1 MAIKFL
7 DTLDLSSINNATT
20 DTDKFLVSDSGII
33 KYRTGAQVRSDIGA
47 GTGNGTVTST
57 NGSNNRLAVF
67 SSASNVN
74 GSNDLRWD
82 GTQLSLSSSA
92 LTTLAINDDNGE
104 GPMPKIDFY
113 MSGNKAA
120 TIFVAKTNNFEVST
134 VDSNGADQRR
144 FLIDGYTGQT
154 SLTTYTSTSVA
165 TTGSLNPNQNFQAAS
180 QDTLANLGVD
190 PDGNIVRGDQEGT
203 WTFTKA
209 QLSTS
214 LGQTLISAPG
224 AGKGI
229 VILESNWM
237 VKYAGSGAM
246 STSQFYDIRQGN
258 NVNGSAIISRLPGNK
273 INEIMLA
280 SQGTI
285 VNPSYGFYSRDVPTD
300 AGGRTYKANV
310 ATTLNRVTSGNPPAN
325 LISVSI
331 KLKYRIFNGTTF

>member
-57 NGSNNRLAVF
+57 NGSNTRLAVF
-67 SSASNVN
+67 SSASNIN
-74 GSNDLRWD
+74 GSNALTWN
-82 GTQLSLSSSA
+82 GTQLLLSSTA
-92 LTTLAINDDNGE
+92 LTTLAINDDNEE

-113 MSGNKAA
+113 MAGNKAA
-120 TIFVAKTNNFEVST
+120 TVFSFKDNNFVVST
-134 VDSNGADQRR
+134 VDSNGTDQQR
-144 FLIDGYTGQT
+144 FEINGYTG
-154 SLTTYTSTSVA
+154 LTQLVTYTSTSVA
-165 TTGSLNPNQNFQAAS
+165 TTGSLDPNQNFQAS

-229 VILESNWM
+229 VVLESNWM

-258 NVNGSAIISRLPGNK
+258 NVNSSAIISRLPGNK

-310 ATTLNRVTSGNPPAN
+310 ATTLHRVTSGNPPAN
-325 LISVSI
+325 LISISI

>member
-7 DTLDLSSINNATT
+7 DTLDLSTISNATT
-20 DTDKFLVSDSGII
+20 DTDKFLVSDSGVI

-57 NGSNNRLAVF
+57 NGSNTRLAVF
-67 SSASNVN
+67 SSASNVS
-74 GSNDLRWD
+74 GGNDLRWD

-92 LTTLAINDDNGE
+92 FTTLAINDDYEE

-113 MSGNKAA
+113 MAGNKAA
-120 TIFVAKTNNFEVST
+120 TIFVMKDNNFYVST
-134 VDSNGADQRR
+134 VDSNGTDQGR
-144 FLIDGYTGQT
+144 LEIDGYTGLT
-154 SLTTYTSTSVA
+154 KLTTYTSTSVA
-165 TTGSLNPNQNFQAAS
+165 TTGSLDPNQNFQAAS

-190 PDGNIVRGDQEGT
+190 PNGNIVRGDQEGT

-258 NVNGSAIISRLPGNK
+258 NVNNSAVISRLPGSK

-300 AGGRTYKANV
+300 AGGRTYKSNV

-325 LISVSI
+325 LISISI

>member
-20 DTDKFLVSDSGII
+20 DTDKFLVSDGGII

-57 NGSNNRLAVF
+57 NGSNTRLAVF
-67 SSASNVN
+67 SSTSNVN
-74 GSNDLRWD
+74 GSNALTWS
-82 GTQLSLSSSA
+82 GTQLSLSSTSN
-92 LTTLAINDDNGE
+92 TTLAINDDNEE
-104 GPMPKIDFY
+104 GPTPEIDFY
-113 MSGNKAA
+113 MNGNRAVSVFANKD
-120 TIFVAKTNNFEVST
+120 NNFTVLT

-144 FLIDGYTGQT
+144 LLINGYTGQT
-154 SLTTYTSTSVA
+154 TLYTYTSTSVA
-165 TTGSLNPNQNFQAAS
+165 TTGSLDPNQNFQAAT

-190 PDGNIVRGDQEGT
+190 PNGNIVRGDQEGT

-229 VILESNWM
+229 IVLESNWM
-237 VKYAGSGAM
+237 VKYSGSGSM
-246 STSQFYDIRQGN
+246 STNQFYDIRQGN
-258 NVNGSAIISRLPGNK
+258 NVNNSAIISRLPGNK

-310 ATTLNRVTSGNPPAN
+310 ATTLNRVTSGSPPAN
-325 LISVSI
+325 LISISI